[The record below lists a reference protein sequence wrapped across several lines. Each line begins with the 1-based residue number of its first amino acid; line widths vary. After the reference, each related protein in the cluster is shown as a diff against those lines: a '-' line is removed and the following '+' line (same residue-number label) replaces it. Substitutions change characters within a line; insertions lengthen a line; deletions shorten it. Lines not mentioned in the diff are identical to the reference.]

1 MSLLAPL
8 YIAGLLAIAAPI
20 IFHLIRRTPTGRQT
34 FSSLMFLDPSPPR
47 ITKRSRL
54 TNILLL
60 ILRATALALLAF
72 AFARPF
78 LKQQAT
84 ADVSRAAGK
93 RVALLVD
100 TSASMQR
107 GDAWN
112 RARAEVENVLREL
125 SPADEVGLFVFDR
138 TVRPA
143 MTFREWNELDSPSRR
158 TAMLRSRLS
167 EAAPTWDAT
176 DLAAALS
183 TVADMLVETDG
194 KNAIADSMGRQIV
207 LVSDM
212 QRGSKFEALQGYE
225 WPKNVTLEVK
235 PVGPQQTGNANIQLV
250 EDRAGAPVDA
260 DGRLRV
266 RVTNQPLSQRDQFT
280 LQWADERGPM
290 AGIQPVK
297 AYVAPGRNQIVR
309 VAWPTTG
316 PSRADRLILAGDD
329 ADFDN
334 TLYVAPRATDA
345 VRVVYVGDDAP
356 DDTKG
361 LLFFFRTAAADTPLR
376 KVELATRKA
385 TEPVTDADLLGAR
398 LAVITGAVAADRV
411 PTLRRFVGAGGDV
424 LWVLT
429 DAAASSTVSAVV
441 GSNQPITIEE
451 AAGRNYALISR
462 VALDHP
468 LFAPFADPRFGDF
481 TKIHFWKHR
490 RVTLPK
496 ESATRTIAW
505 FDNGDPFLLEHP
517 LGKGRLLIATAGWHP
532 ADSQL
537 ALSTK
542 FVPLI
547 DGLLRRPDGALVE
560 AQYAVHDRIALPPPQ
575 NAEEKRS
582 IRGPDGRQVELAAN
596 ASTFDGA
603 DRPGIYRLNYA
614 GRETPLAVNLPADES
629 RTQPLAVEEL
639 EQLGA
644 VLAKPS
650 LSAGEIAQQRRQLQ
664 VVELE
669 NRQKL
674 WRWLIVGVLVLL
686 VAETALAGHLAHRTA
701 REQVVTA

>member
-78 LKQQAT
+78 FKQQAT
-84 ADVSRAAGK
+84 ADVSRAQGK
-93 RVALLVD
+93 RIALLVD

-112 RARAEVENVLREL
+112 RARAEVENALRDL
-125 SPADEVGLFVFDR
+125 SPTDEVGLFLFDR

-143 MTFREWNELDSPSRR
+143 MTFREWNELDGSRR
-158 TAMLRSRLS
+158 VAMLRSRLS
-167 EAAPTWDAT
+167 EAAPTWDGT
-176 DLAAALS
+176 DLAGALS

-207 LVSDM
+207 LVSDL

-235 PVGPQQTGNANIQLV
+235 PVGPQQPGNASVQLV

-266 RVTNQPLSQRDQFT
+266 RVTNQPHSQRDQFT
-280 LQWADERGPM
+280 LQWADERGPL
-290 AGIQPVK
+290 AGVQPVK

-309 VAWPTTG
+309 VARPTTA
-316 PSRADRLILAGDD
+316 PSQADRLILAGDD

-334 TLYVAPRATDA
+334 TLYIAPRASDA
-345 VRVVYVGDDAP
+345 VRIVYIGDEAP
-356 DDTKG
+356 DDTKAM
-361 LLFFFRTAAADTPLR
+361 LYFFRNAAADTPQR
-376 KVELATRKA
+376 KVELATRKTA
-385 TEPVTDADLLGAR
+385 EPIADAHLLGAR
-398 LAVITGAVAADRV
+398 LAVVTSALPQDRAAV
-411 PTLRRFVGAGGDV
+411 LRRFAEAGGDV

-429 DAAASSTVSAVV
+429 DPAASGGLAGVIGNDSASTV
-441 GSNQPITIEE
+441 EE
-451 AAGRNYALISR
+451 APAKGYALISR
-462 VALDHP
+462 VAIDHP

-490 RVTLPK
+490 RVTLPSG
-496 ESATRTIAW
+496 SATRTIAW

-517 LGKGRLLIATAGWHP
+517 IGKGRLLIATAGWHP

-547 DGLLRRPDGALVE
+547 DGLLKRPDGVLVE

-575 NAEEKRS
+575 TPTEKRS
-582 IRGPDGRQVELAAN
+582 IRGPDGREVELASN
-596 ASTFDGA
+596 ATNFDGA

-629 RTQPLAVEEL
+629 RTQPLAIEEL

-644 VLAKPS
+644 ILAKPS
-650 LSAGEIAQQRRQLQ
+650 AAPGEIAEQRRQLQ

-686 VAETALAGHLAHRTA
+686 IAETALAGHLAHRTA

>member
-8 YIAGLLAIAAPI
+8 YIAGLLAIGAPI

-34 FSSLMFLDPSPPR
+34 FSSLMFLDSSPPR
-47 ITKRSRL
+47 ITKRSRI

-60 ILRATALALLAF
+60 ILRAAALALLAV

-78 LKQQAT
+78 FKQQAT

-112 RARAEVENVLREL
+112 RARTEVENVLREL
-125 SPADEVGLFVFDR
+125 SPTDEVGLFLFDR

-143 MTFREWNELDSPSRR
+143 MTFREWNELDEPRR
-158 TAMLRSRLS
+158 VMMLRSRLS
-167 EAAPTWDAT
+167 EAAPTWDST
-176 DLAAALS
+176 DLAGALS
-183 TVADMLVETDG
+183 TVADMLVEADG

-207 LVSDM
+207 LVSDL

-225 WPKNVTLEVK
+225 WPKNVTLAVK
-235 PVGPQQTGNANIQLV
+235 PVGPQQPGNASMQLV
-250 EDRAGAPVDA
+250 EERDGVPLDA
-260 DGRLRV
+260 DGQLRV
-266 RVTNQPLSQRDQFT
+266 RVTNQPGSQRDQIT
-280 LQWADERGPM
+280 LAWADTRGPL
-290 AGIQPVK
+290 AGVQPVK
-297 AYVAPGRNQIVR
+297 AYVAPGRNQVVR
-309 VAWPTTG
+309 VARPTTG
-316 PSRADRLILAGDD
+316 PAQADRLILAGDD

-334 TLYVAPRATDA
+334 TLYIAPRAIDV
-345 VRVVYVGDDAP
+345 VRIVYLGNDAP
-356 DDTKG
+356 DDAKG
-361 LLFFFRTAAADTPLR
+361 LLYFFRSAAADTPQR
-376 KVELATRKA
+376 KVELAPHKTS
-385 TEPVTDADLLGAR
+385 EPITDAHLLGAR
-398 LAVITGAVAADRV
+398 LAVVTGALPDDRAAA
-411 PTLRRFVGAGGDV
+411 LRRFAEAGGDV

-429 DAAASSTVSAVV
+429 DAAASRGLSTMIGNDAAPTV
-441 GSNQPITIEE
+441 EE
-451 AAGRNYALISR
+451 APATNYVLISR
-462 VALDHP
+462 VALDHR

-490 RVTLPK
+490 RVTLPAG
-496 ESATRTIAW
+496 SAARTIAW
-505 FDNGDPFLLEHP
+505 FDNGDPFLIEHP
-517 LGKGRLLIATAGWHP
+517 IGKGRLLIATSGWHP

-547 DGLLRRPDGALVE
+547 DGLLKRSDGAVVN

-575 NAEEKRS
+575 NPDEKRS
-582 IRGPDGRQVELAAN
+582 IRGPDGRQVELTSN
-596 ASTFDGA
+596 ATNFDGA

-639 EQLGA
+639 KQLGA
-644 VLAKPS
+644 ILAKPT
-650 LSAGEIAQQRRQLQ
+650 ATPGEIAQQRRQLQ

-674 WRWLIVGVLVLL
+674 WRWLIVGVLALL